1 MAKARVHV
9 VISGQV
15 QGVFFRA
22 HTRDI
27 SKKFNLNGWVKNRY
41 DGKVEA
47 VFEGEEDDVK
57 EVIDWCHDGPP
68 SASVSGVDVKWEEF
82 KDEFNGFNIIYN

>member
-1 MAKARVHV
+1 MSKSRIHI
-9 VISGQV
+9 VISGHV

-27 SKKFNLNGWVKNRY
+27 ARKLNLNGWVKNRP

-47 VFEGEEDDVK
+47 VIEGDEGDVNALLG
-57 EVIDWCHDGPP
+57 WCHDGPP
-68 SASVSGVDVKWEEF
+68 AASVSGIDEAREDFKGEF
-82 KDEFNGFNIIYN
+82 KGFEILY